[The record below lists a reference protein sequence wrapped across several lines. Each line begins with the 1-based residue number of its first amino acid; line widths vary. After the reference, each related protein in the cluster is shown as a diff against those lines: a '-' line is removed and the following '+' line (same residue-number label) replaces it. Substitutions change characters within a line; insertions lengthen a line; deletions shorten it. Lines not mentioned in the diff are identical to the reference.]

1 VQVVEECGEKEK
13 GKEKERGEGRRGG
26 GREGSREMGVWR
38 SSLGIEGVW
47 RKERDFIEEVV
58 GSQAKTRLGIVVG
71 EASATEFL
79 FVAER
84 EVPRWEYVSVFSV
97 EETDEGRK
105 PVEVIAQVHTILSES
120 LALPHS
126 LSFEAAERI
135 VQAGL
140 AENRTIAKAR
150 VLGYIHNGVVRQP
163 RMAIQPG
170 KEVYEASE
178 EVLRRFYSFSDE
190 EGLFI
195 GNLITRR
202 DVKVSISVNGF
213 RRHLAIIAQTG
224 AGKSYTA
231 GVLMEELLKKG
242 ATIVVLDPHADYIFL
257 SQDRNGGKFSDRVS
271 VFRTKESTSRYE
283 EIGFVKNYEVRFSDL
298 DIDEI
303 SMLCGISERWV
314 NIKKAIRSA
323 LEDLREEVADFSHEE
338 LIELLQ
344 DRASKGDKDASDA
357 LKYVEMLREF
367 SGIFGNSTTRA
378 SEFLKVKH
386 VAVFDLSG
394 LNDRVANYIAARV
407 LREILELKF
416 SQRSGVGGVGG
427 GSVVKYPVFVFVE
440 EAHRFI
446 PKDEETLAKGI
457 LKRIAAEGRK
467 FGIFLTLITQRPCK
481 IDADAL
487 SQCNS
492 QIIMRITNPEDQ
504 DAVRR
509 SSERM
514 SESLLN
520 DLPGLNVGEAV
531 IVGEITRAPVM
542 VRIRQRQTREGGADI
557 DTVKLLQEASS
568 EAEAEDAAK
577 EDGERARKEIERL
590 RSIVEG
596 L

>member
-1 VQVVEECGEKEK
+1 MFRGRKTEAGREKGETKMEEMRKVQV
-13 GKEKERGEGRRGG
+13 
-26 GREGSREMGVWR
+26 
-38 SSLGIEGVW
+38 
-47 RKERDFIEEVV
+47 EEVV
-58 GSQAKTRLGIVVG
+58 SNARRLGIVVG

-105 PVEVIAQVHTILSES
+105 PVEVIAQVHTILSAS

-126 LSFEAAERI
+126 LSFESAQRI
-135 VQAGL
+135 VEAGL
-140 AENRTIAKAR
+140 ADNRTIAKAR

-163 RMAIQPG
+163 RMAIKPG
-170 KEVYEASE
+170 KEVFAASE

-195 GNLITRR
+195 GNLITRS
-202 DVKVSISVNGF
+202 DVKVSISVNGL

-283 EIGFVKNYEVRFSDL
+283 WEIGSVKNYEVRFADL

-323 LEDLREEVADFSHEE
+323 LEELWEERGEDFSLEE

-344 DRASKGDKDASDA
+344 KRGLAGDKDASDA

-367 SGIFGNSTTRA
+367 RGIFGNSTTSA
-378 SEFLKVKH
+378 SEFLKAKH

-394 LNDRVANYIAARV
+394 LNDKVANYIAARV
-407 LREILELKF
+407 LREILALKLM
-416 SQRSGVGGVGG
+416 QRSGGDGVM
-427 GSVVKYPVFVFVE
+427 KYPVFVFVE

-446 PKDEETLAKGI
+446 PDDEETLAKGI

-504 DAVRR
+504 NAVRR

-531 IVGEITRAPVM
+531 VVGEVTRAPVM

-557 DTVKLLQEASS
+557 DTVRLLREASA
-568 EAEAEDAAK
+568 EAEAEESAK
-577 EDGERARKEIERL
+577 ASGEQARKEIEIV

-596 L
+596 F